1 MATTLTDVP
10 RGPASSAPPSDFPA
24 GSVSIPALGLSLGLF
39 FDITFALLVW
49 FGSIF
54 GQGMLEGMN
63 MGDGVNMSEHMT
75 QMAGGLGFWPF
86 FLIGL
91 VVSFALGWYIAL
103 IFGPIY
109 NWAVR
114 AFG

>member
-1 MATTLTDVP
+1 MTTTLTDVP
-10 RGPASSAPPSDFPA
+10 RGPASSAPPSGFPL

-39 FDITFALLVW
+39 FAITFALLVW
-49 FGSIF
+49 FGAIF
-54 GQGMLEGMN
+54 GQGMFEGME

-103 IFGPIY
+103 IFGPLY